1 MNRPSHLRRT
11 LFALAPSLLALPF
24 ACAQAPAYPTRAF
37 RQPDFRTSWE
47 NSSSSRTNQ
56 AQRQCSAHG
65 WRPVRRRTVTHF
77 FLERFR
83 PMPLSRVPTSSRA
96 TTAVS
101 LVDVYPTI
109 LDWTGVASRAE
120 ERLLPG
126 RALSQVAVTPDDHK
140 RTVLSEYHAA
150 GAISGVFMLRQGRLK
165 YIDYTGC
172 AAVLYDLHDDPE
184 EMNDL
189 SAHPAYASTI
199 DRFRAMQLA
208 HCNPQDVDRRAKPD
222 QAALVD
228 RHGGREAVLARGGGS
243 YTPIPGE
250 QPIFIK
256 A

>member
-1 MNRPSHLRRT
+1 VILEALETAGLAGTTRV
-11 LFALAPSLLALPF
+11 LFFSDHGTNLGARALWGKSSMYEESAGIPMLMAGPGI
-24 ACAQAPAYPTRAF
+24 ACGA
-37 RQPDFRTSWE
+37 
-47 NSSSSRTNQ
+47 
-56 AQRQCSAHG
+56 
-65 WRPVRRRTVTHF
+65 TV
-77 FLERFR
+77 
-83 PMPLSRVPTSSRA
+83 A
-96 TTAVS
+96 TAVS

-109 LDWTGVASRAE
+109 LDWTGVATTAE

-126 RALSQVAVTPDDHK
+126 RALSQVAFRPDDDE

-165 YIDYTGC
+165 YIHYTGY
-172 AAVLYDLHDDPE
+172 AAELYDLHDDPE

-189 SAHPAYASTI
+189 GVHPAYASTI
-199 DRFRAMQLA
+199 DRFRAMLLA
-208 HCNPQDVDRRAKPD
+208 HCNPQDVDRHAKCD

-250 QPIFIK
+250 QPMFIK